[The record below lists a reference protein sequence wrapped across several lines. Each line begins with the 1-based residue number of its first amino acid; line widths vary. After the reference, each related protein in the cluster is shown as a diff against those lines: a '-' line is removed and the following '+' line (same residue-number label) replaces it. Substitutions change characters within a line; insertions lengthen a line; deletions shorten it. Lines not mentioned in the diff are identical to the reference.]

1 MTIRN
6 PFHGSWRITS
16 MELWA
21 PDAMDMEVP
30 AFIEFTP
37 DGMGRFQFIMVQGRL
52 DCRYEISAERAVVRF
67 TWEGSDDMD
76 EAHGRGWA
84 RLTRSGGLR
93 GRIFFHLGDDSSF
106 KAARVSTALRPA
118 PRATRR

>member
-1 MTIRN
+1 MTTPN

-16 MELWA
+16 MELWDQ
-21 PDAMDMEVP
+21 DAMDMEVP

-37 DGMGRFQFIMVQGRL
+37 DGMGRFQFILVQGHL
-52 DCRYEISAERAVVRF
+52 DCRYEVSAERAVVRF
-67 TWEGSDDMD
+67 TWEGNDEMD

-93 GRIFFHLGDDSSF
+93 GRIFFHLGNDSWF
-106 KAARVSTALRPA
+106 KATRASTAPRPA